1 MGKKKAQTVSNS
13 ITEIMTIGQFHFQ
26 NSGNDFDYS
35 IRLQYR
41 SVPFFVIFH
50 LREYNNHGTDYVNEY
65 YVYMRELVNVY
76 PV

>member
-1 MGKKKAQTVSNS
+1 
-13 ITEIMTIGQFHFQ
+13 MTIGQFHFQ
-26 NSGNDFDYS
+26 NSGNDFYYS

-50 LREYNNHGTDYVNEY
+50 LREYNNHGTDYVN
-65 YVYMRELVNVY
+65 MRELVNVY